1 MKGAKDGSMS
11 PGEPMKYCQTILL
24 LALLWLLPLAVY
36 GYGAT
41 GHARQQLRL
50 IAADMIAETV
60 SRSAMHV
67 NLPELPLTLMDG
79 ESPLVRKQMDI
90 LAEEGLLQRDNLI
103 GETREPG
110 TGGWVL
116 RTIAGTRYYRAPD
129 KQDEAIVFGDAVLT
143 RIGEVKL
150 DPRVGGDTQAEVF
163 FEWRAAHLRE
173 WVWAPAFN
181 REPYLNR
188 IKSSRQHPIKGKARL
203 AWQESQWVLVS
214 IQLAL
219 N

>member
-1 MKGAKDGSMS
+1 MS
-11 PGEPMKYCQTILL
+11 PGGPMKYCQTILL
-24 LALLWLLPLAVY
+24 LALLWLFPLAVY

-60 SRSAMHV
+60 SRSAMRV
-67 NLPELPLTLMDG
+67 NLPELPLTLMDS
-79 ESPLVRKQMDI
+79 ESPLVKKQMDI
-90 LAEEGLLQRDNLI
+90 LVEEGLLQKDSLV
-103 GETREPG
+103 GEMREPG
-110 TGGWVL
+110 PGGWVV
-116 RTIAGTRYYRAPD
+116 RTASGTRYSRSPD
-129 KQDEAIVFGDAVLT
+129 KQNEAIAFGDAVLT
-143 RIGEVKL
+143 RIGEVRL
-150 DPRVGGDTQAEVF
+150 YPQVDGNTQAEVF
-163 FEWRAAHLRE
+163 FEWRAEHLDE

-188 IKSSRQHPIKGKARL
+188 IKSSPQNPIKGKARL

-214 IQLAL
+214 ILLAL